1 MKIYLAGS
9 FFSKEQISLIHSVE
23 KALKN
28 NPTVTEF
35 HSPRLDQTCE
45 YEVFTPEWA
54 SETYFKDMHHIE
66 TADAIVAI
74 LDYEHEITD
83 PGTAYEIGI
92 ATMLKIPVIGLLT
105 AGDTVNIM
113 LTESLH
119 AFTKH
124 VAEIEKYDFNTLP
137 SSPYLGNYI

>member
-1 MKIYLAGS
+1 MKIYLAGP
-9 FFSKEQISLIHSVE
+9 FFSKEQVSLIHSVE
-23 KALKN
+23 KALTN

-35 HSPRLDQTCE
+35 HSPRLDQTSE
-45 YEVFTPEWA
+45 HEAFTPQWA
-54 SETYFKDMHHIE
+54 NETYLKDMHHIE

-74 LDYEHEITD
+74 LDYEHGITD

-92 ATMLKIPVIGLLT
+92 ATMLKTPVIGLLT

-119 AFTKH
+119 AFTKQ
-124 VAEIEKYDFNTLP
+124 VAEIERYDFNKLP
-137 SSPYLGNYI
+137 KSPYLGNYI